1 MMSPDRPLGKED
13 ASLLLEQWRR
23 EMEAAERQQHRMQL
37 VMQSAA
43 GVCVLITAAHAAAP
57 FAFLENLSHLMVGV
71 SAVAWAAGFVMAVWY
86 LGKTPALPSI
96 GNARQELR
104 AVWDHYQMETSGEL
118 DWTIMLEGVAGDG
131 GALQSLDRYLNSTA
145 ADNNRFRGWLWG
157 IIGIS
162 GICWTTVTIC
172 ELAAWTV

>member
-1 MMSPDRPLGKED
+1 MMAPERPLPKED

-43 GVCVLITAAHAAAP
+43 GVCVLIAAAHAAAP

-71 SAVAWAAGFVMAVWY
+71 SATVWAAGFVMAVWY

-104 AVWDHYQMETSGEL
+104 AVWDRYQTGESGKPE
-118 DWTIMLEGVAGDG
+118 WAIMLEGVESDG
-131 GALQSLDRYLNSTA
+131 GALQSLENDINSA
-145 ADNNRFRGWLWG
+145 AANNDRFRGWLWG

-162 GICWTTVTIC
+162 GICWATVTIC
-172 ELAAWTV
+172 ELAARTV